1 MKKYICLLT
10 FIVVLLNTICCTNLS
25 DSIYT
30 NTSAREFE
38 VYATNSRT
46 ANNGDYTVWCDSDN
60 ITLFHT
66 ESESENYI
74 CDGKFTITNTATG
87 RFVGVLSEE
96 LSSESRYDWYAFYP
110 HHTECSQFGINAA
123 YTIGCTI
130 TDGIQIQKG
139 NNNSDH
145 IAGENLPLVGVARS
159 VAGNNSPS
167 LSMQNAASF
176 AKIAIKNCV
185 DRAITISRI
194 EITAAGEHLIGKF
207 SITPTAEA
215 VICTPIANQT
225 ADTATLVVEN
235 GAEIST
241 DEMATFYIAVA
252 PFTLT
257 ESVPISFKV
266 VAKDSSD
273 SEIICSKSVTP
284 TAGWGFSAGKYKS
297 ITFKFEEQGGG
308 SLALTGE
315 DMKGIDASWGYTNT
329 DIKYFSTAD
338 GNTWS
343 AYKAY
348 RGTAGSSSIGL
359 KADYPEGYLA
369 TPKGLDIDISK
380 IVINIKSTAL
390 TTKFALY
397 NGVAGELLYTSDALG
412 RTTQDWT
419 VDIPAKC
426 SQIAIRAA
434 QGTITINSVTLFYE

>member
-1 MKKYICLLT
+1 MKRSIFLFSLI
-10 FIVVLLNTICCTNLS
+10 FILLNTTNC
-25 DSIYT
+25 
-30 NTSAREFE
+30 NTPDYLLTPNTTANKFE
-38 VYATNSRT
+38 VYAINSRT

-60 ITLFHT
+60 MTLFHT
-66 ESESENYI
+66 ETESENYI
-74 CDGKFTITNTATG
+74 CDGKFTITDTATG

-110 HHTECSQFGINAA
+110 HCTEYSQLGIDAA

-130 TDGIQIQKG
+130 TDGIQTQNG

-159 VAGNNSPS
+159 VAGNDSPS
-167 LSMQNAASF
+167 FSMQNAASF

-194 EITAAGEHLIGKF
+194 EITAAGQHLIGKF
-207 SITPTAEA
+207 SITPTADA
-215 VICTPIANQT
+215 VICTPIADQT
-225 ADTATLVVEN
+225 ADTTTLVVEN
-235 GAEIST
+235 GAEIAT

-266 VAKDSSD
+266 VAKDSSN
-273 SEIICSKSVTP
+273 SEIICSKSITP
-284 TAGWGFSAGKYKS
+284 KAGWGFSAGKYKN
-297 ITFKFEEQGGG
+297 ITFNFEEQSGG
-308 SLALTGE
+308 SFVLTGE
-315 DMKGIDASWGYTNT
+315 DMEGINASWGYANT

-348 RGTAGSSSIGL
+348 RGTASSSSIGL

-380 IVINIKSTAL
+380 IVINIKST
-390 TTKFALY
+390 TPSTKFALY
-397 NGVAGELLYTSDALG
+397 NGVDGELLYTSDELG
-412 RTTQDWT
+412 RTTQDWR

-434 QGTITINSVTLFYE
+434 QGAITINSVTLFYE